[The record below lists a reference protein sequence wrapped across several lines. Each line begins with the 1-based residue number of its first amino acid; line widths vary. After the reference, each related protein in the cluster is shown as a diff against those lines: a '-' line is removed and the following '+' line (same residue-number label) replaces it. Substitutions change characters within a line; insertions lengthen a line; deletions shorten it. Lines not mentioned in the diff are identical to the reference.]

1 MVAIDEHANAV
12 LSTDFIG
19 VYRPIL
25 NGGGLL
31 QRKKKP
37 LLRLLFTFLRGFF
50 FSFRFAEM
58 KISFKNAILTYTN
71 SIWIQFYIPS
81 PTHTQLCNFH
91 SEVKYNFSERNV
103 GVQRFKNDNQHL
115 FYTLVDIVRLPTI
128 AEIYTFFFSTL
139 CHCTLGCF
147 AIWCVCVW
155 ECECVY
161 DKMLPRWNSNAFD
174 IVCKCSKTMHLSLIT
189 HILNAMCG
197 C

>member
-31 QRKKKP
+31 QRNHCKDCY
-37 LLRLLFTFLRGFF
+37 LLFCVDFF

-115 FYTLVDIVRLPTI
+115 FYTIVDIVRLPTK
-128 AEIYTFFFSTL
+128 AEIYTFFFHALPLHSRLL
-139 CHCTLGCF
+139 CYLVRL
-147 AIWCVCVW
+147 CVCVW

-161 DKMLPRWNSNAFD
+161 DKMLPRLNSNAFD